1 LRFQTMAVGPEDVKR
16 IVNSFLLN
24 APPGE
29 FHEVVTDVRGLLNND
44 GLLNELA
51 PTAFKE
57 YNTEQMLVLAVP
69 NHQHKVLIT
78 KFGEVSGEEYLEPV
92 GKVVVSFDHFKQ
104 EVGGT
109 RPAGDAEMN
118 PEAESWRTATEKKLL
133 EYVANFYDNGAG
145 AVYGSK
151 DAKGN
156 IVITAAISSALF
168 NSTNFYNGR
177 WRSVWTATFAPG
189 KAATVTG
196 NLRINV
202 HYYEDGNVQLNTN
215 CNKKDTVQ
223 AVKPDSF
230 ADAFVQAIQKHE
242 GELQGSLE
250 QNYEKMN
257 STTFKALR
265 RALPITATKIAWP
278 KITSYK
284 IGSEAPGPAKS

>member
-1 LRFQTMAVGPEDVKR
+1 MAVGPDDVKR

-29 FHEVVTDVRGLLNND
+29 FHEVVTDVRGLLSND

-69 NHQHKVLIT
+69 NQPHKVLIT
-78 KFGEVSGEEYLEPV
+78 KFGEVSGEEYLDTT
-92 GKVVVSFDHFKQ
+92 GKQVVTFDHFKQ
-104 EVGGT
+104 EVTGT
-109 RPAGDAEMN
+109 RAAGDAEFN
-118 PEAESWRTATEKKLL
+118 SELEPWRTATEKKAL

-145 AVYGSK
+145 AVYCSK
-151 DAKGN
+151 DGKGN
-156 IVITAAISSALF
+156 IVVTFAISSALF
-168 NSTNFYNGR
+168 NGTNFYNGR

-189 KAATVTG
+189 KAAQVTG

-215 CNKKDTVQ
+215 CNKKETVQ
-223 AVKPDSF
+223 AAKPDSF
-230 ADAFVQAIQKHE
+230 ADAFVLAIQKLE
-242 GELQGSLE
+242 GELQGQLG
-250 QNYEKMN
+250 QNYDKMN
-257 STTFKALR
+257 TSTFKALR

-284 IGSEAPGPAKS
+284 IGTETQAPKS

>member
-1 LRFQTMAVGPEDVKR
+1 VGPEDVKR

-69 NHQHKVLIT
+69 NQQHKVLIT
-78 KFGEVSGEEYLEPV
+78 KFGELSGEEYLDCI
-92 GKVVVSFDHFKQ
+92 GKQVVTFDHFKQ
-104 EVGGT
+104 EVTGS
-109 RPAGDAEMN
+109 RPAGDGEFN
-118 PEAESWRTATEKKLL
+118 PELEPWRSATEKKAL

-145 AVYGSK
+145 AVYCSK
-151 DAKGN
+151 SGGN
-156 IVITAAISSALF
+156 LVVTFAISSALF
-168 NSTNFYNGR
+168 NGTNFYNGR
-177 WRSVWTATFAPG
+177 WRSVWTATFVPG
-189 KAATVTG
+189 KAAQVTA
-196 NLRINV
+196 NIRINV

-215 CNKKDTVQ
+215 CNKKDLSVQ
-223 AVKPDSF
+223 AAKPESF
-230 ADAFVQAIQKHE
+230 ADAFIQTIQKQE
-242 GELQGSLE
+242 GDLQLQLE

-257 STTFKALR
+257 SSTFKALR
-265 RALPITATKIAWP
+265 RALPITATKIVWP

-284 IGSEAPGPAKS
+284 IGSEAQAPKS